1 MLVIEKLN
9 KTFELGGGTT
19 KRAIKDLDFQAQKGD
34 FVTIVGSNG
43 AGKSTLLNLVAG
55 VYSPDSGKIFINGI
69 DITDLPE
76 HKRAKFIGRV
86 FQDPLM
92 GTASTMTL
100 EENLAMALK
109 RGQKRNLK
117 LGVKGNR
124 DKFRNTLSK
133 LDLGLEDR
141 LTDQVRLLSGGQRQ
155 SLTLMMAT
163 LNAPPVLL
171 LDEHTAA
178 LDPKTASCII
188 DMTKEIVV
196 DNELTVLM
204 VTHNLQQAL
213 EVGNRTIM
221 MHDGEI
227 VLDLFGK
234 EREDTSVDTL
244 LEEFSKVKKER
255 FLDDRAL
262 LA

>member
-1 MLVIEKLN
+1 
-9 KTFELGGGTT
+9 
-19 KRAIKDLDFQAQKGD
+19 
-34 FVTIVGSNG
+34 
-43 AGKSTLLNLVAG
+43 
-55 VYSPDSGKIFINGI
+55 
-69 DITDLPE
+69 
-76 HKRAKFIGRV
+76 
-86 FQDPLM
+86 
-92 GTASTMTL
+92 
-100 EENLAMALK
+100 
-109 RGQKRNLK
+109 
-117 LGVKGNR
+117 
-124 DKFRNTLSK
+124 
-133 LDLGLEDR
+133 
-141 LTDQVRLLSGGQRQ
+141 
-155 SLTLMMAT
+155 
-163 LNAPPVLL
+163 
-171 LDEHTAA
+171 
-178 LDPKTASCII
+178 
-188 DMTKEIVV
+188 MTKEIVV